1 MKHHAVPPLSNHS
14 QLAEKYGDVYS
25 LRMGQEWLVVLN
37 RYEVL
42 KEALVNQ
49 GDSLVDRP
57 VVPLLD
63 KTTHGLGERT

>member
-1 MKHHAVPPLSNHS
+1 
-14 QLAEKYGDVYS
+14 
-25 LRMGQEWLVVLN
+25 MGQEWLVVLN